1 VSVLCL
7 LSAPTIS
14 ASHALSANSLGRE
27 AGHRPNHRLTVR
39 LDTRYASLRGAS
51 LKPLMRDTVS
61 MKPLPIDVLT
71 LLIKAQDETGQPVD
85 HVAEMGVILPVD
97 CIDQL
102 PDLPNGCEITA
113 AAILL
118 NYYGYNVDKLDLDAY
133 LPKTPINIYYEN
145 DVAYGPDPHN
155 YFIGATCDGEGWY
168 CTVKPVVIAI
178 NNYLAENNPR
188 GGAIDITGTTPDK
201 LYEIVRAGTPVAVW
215 VTIDMRERE
224 IDDSWLSE
232 DTGEEITVS
241 ASDHTMVLIG
251 IIDDDLLFAD
261 PLEGIVTYSKADFE
275 TSYES
280 RQAMACILK
289 DYYVYED

>member
-1 VSVLCL
+1 
-7 LSAPTIS
+7 
-14 ASHALSANSLGRE
+14 
-27 AGHRPNHRLTVR
+27 
-39 LDTRYASLRGAS
+39 
-51 LKPLMRDTVS
+51 
-61 MKPLPIDVLT
+61 MKPLPVDALAF
-71 LLIKAQDETGQPVD
+71 LLKTRDETGD
-85 HVAEMGVILPVD
+85 FANSTANTAVILSVD

-133 LPKTPINIYYEN
+133 LAKTPIDISSEN

-155 YFIGATCDGEGWY
+155 YFIGETYDGEGWY
-168 CTVKPVVIAI
+168 CAVEPVVRAM
-178 NNYLAENNPR
+178 NSYLAENNLK
-188 GGAIDITGTTPDK
+188 GHAVDITGTDPNK
-201 LYEIVRAGTPVAVW
+201 LYEILRAGTPVVVW

-241 ASDHTMVLIG
+241 ASDHAMVLIG
-251 IIDDDLLFAD
+251 TIDDDLIFAD

-280 RQAMACILK
+280 RETMACIFK
-289 DYYVYED
+289 N